1 LQAATALRRADA
13 AVFLN
18 RAEGG
23 TNLVAME
30 AMAMEVSAVVL
41 VAMEVRSHCTMTHY
55 DAL

>member
-1 LQAATALRRADA
+1 
-13 AVFLN
+13 VFLN

-41 VAMEVRSHCTMTHY
+41 VAIMEVKPMEVRSHCTMTHY